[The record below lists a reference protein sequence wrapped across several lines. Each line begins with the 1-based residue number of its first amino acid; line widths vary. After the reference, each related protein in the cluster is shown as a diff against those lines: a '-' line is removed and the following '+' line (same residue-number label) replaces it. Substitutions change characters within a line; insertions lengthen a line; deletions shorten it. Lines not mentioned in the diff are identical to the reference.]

1 MKLLRVVPSANAE
14 KKYDAVFQ
22 QDSGRT
28 KTTSFGAKGYTDFLQ
43 SADKDRR
50 ERYLTRH
57 KANENWNEPTT
68 AGSLSRHLLW
78 GDSTNLSDNIR
89 TFKSRFNL

>member
-57 KANENWNEPTT
+57 RANENWNNPVT
-68 AGSLSRHLLW
+68 AGSLSKHLLW
-78 GDSTNLSDNIR
+78 GPSTSLQENIA
-89 TFKSRFNL
+89 TFKNKFSL